1 MDYVCYYRVSTA
13 KQGQSGFGLK
23 AQQESIYRFIQPD
36 DHVIHEFREVETAT
50 AKGERPELQKALK
63 ICRETGAKLIAA
75 RMDRL
80 YRNVYLMSQL
90 MESKVE
96 FVFCDFPHASK
107 FNIQIL
113 AVLAEYEADRISKNT
128 KLAMAQVKK
137 HGSKSG
143 KPIGNKNG
151 WNNKDRKMGP
161 ISRYKVFLEHKGN
174 KMAFAFIEQLTSITK
189 MDSKKLA
196 VALNK
201 NGYQTHLD
209 RDWRAADVCK
219 LKRVFTS
226 DTIRDKVVE
235 FEHYR
240 VDKEIEALNR
250 AAKNINSEE
259 HE

>member
-1 MDYVCYYRVSTA
+1 MDFVAYYRVSTQ
-13 KQGQSGFGLK
+13 KQGQSGLGLK
-23 AQQESIYRFIQPD
+23 SQEQSIYKFIQPD
-36 DHVIHEFREVETAT
+36 DHILHEFREVETAT
-50 AKGERPELQKALK
+50 GSKDRPELSKAIALCK
-63 ICRETGAKLIAA
+63 KTGATLISA

-80 YRNVYLMSQL
+80 FRNVYLMSCL
-90 MESKVE
+90 MESKVD
-96 FVFCDFPHASK
+96 FIFADFPHASK

-151 WNNKDRKMGP
+151 WNTKDRKMGP

-240 VDKEIEALNR
+240 VDKEIEALER
-250 AAKNINSEE
+250 AAKNIKTEE
-259 HE
+259 Q